1 MDISAFIVGLG
12 VTLLIAA
19 FESSGKKSKKSASK
33 TPPPR
38 RAPLNAHVGQATPPS
53 VQPKRKP
60 QQQNQPGKQTAT
72 KTERKPFLSGDEG
85 VRMSAASGHP
95 QHESVK
101 QAVKKNATPL
111 RPLTRDNL
119 RNAVIWSEI
128 LRPKF

>member
-19 FESSGKKSKKSASK
+19 FESSGKKSKKSASN

-38 RAPLNAHVGQATPPS
+38 CAQVRAAVNRQTSPPP
-53 VQPKRKP
+53 VPKRKP
-60 QQQNQPGKQTAT
+60 QPAVKQTAVRA
-72 KTERKPFLSGDEG
+72 ESKPFLSGDEG

-101 QAVKKNATPL
+101 QAVKKNAAPL